1 MAMLAL
7 LGAPQAYSLRPRL
20 HHRAP
25 AVQMQADAPPR
36 ALLDRPLKVAVAG
49 GGVGGLT
56 TALAMLKAGFDV
68 TVYEKTGQFARFG
81 GPIQFASN
89 ALSTLKAIDETLFE
103 RVMDAFTFTGTRRCG
118 IKDGLRADG
127 TFRMSKVAD
136 PAYLVDETTPA
147 DWYLAFPLKECADF
161 FKLPC
166 AAQFGGAQFSDAILS
181 DAWISPCLRYTG
193 VIDRPDLQDILLDE
207 CRKLKP
213 DFIVNGAGVSGYATT
228 PDGVR
233 VSVASDEVDD
243 VMCDVLVG
251 ADGIW
256 SAVRAQMYNEGEVKA
271 KSADGLTQQGC
282 PYSGYT
288 VFAGEFV
295 PEGGAKDFGDYF
307 DCGYKVRCRAANFYS
322 TAARSCRL
330 ASHRAPPPPPCQVY
344 IGPRKY
350 FVTSDVGNGRVQWY
364 SFLCKPPG
372 TKRAGDSWEGG
383 ASTDAQGASV
393 IDDLRKEHEGWTEEI
408 QCAHRARLKPTVP
421 AELAR
426 ARRQYTRRLVR

>member
-1 MAMLAL
+1 MLAL

-166 AAQFGGAQFSDAILS
+166 AAQFSDAKFSDAILS
-181 DAWISPCLRYTG
+181 DARIHPPAPRYTG

-256 SAVRAQMYNEGEVKA
+256 SAVRAQMYDEGEVKA

-307 DCGYKVRCRAANFYS
+307 DCGYKVRRRANLCHHHHLLLCRCY
-322 TAARSCRL
+322 TCL
-330 ASHRAPPPPPCQVY
+330 PTPPPPARC
-344 IGPRKY
+344 
-350 FVTSDVGNGRVQWY
+350 TSDLG
-364 SFLCKPPG
+364 
-372 TKRAGDSWEGG
+372 
-383 ASTDAQGASV
+383 STS
-393 IDDLRKEHEGWTEEI
+393 
-408 QCAHRARLKPTVP
+408 
-421 AELAR
+421 
-426 ARRQYTRRLVR
+426 